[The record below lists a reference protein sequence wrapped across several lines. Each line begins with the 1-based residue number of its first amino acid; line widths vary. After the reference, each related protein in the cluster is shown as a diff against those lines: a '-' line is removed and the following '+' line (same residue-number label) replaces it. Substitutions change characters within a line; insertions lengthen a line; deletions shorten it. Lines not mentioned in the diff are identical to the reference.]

1 MSVAWVRVTDMA
13 TWAEFAGKC
22 PELAAKV
29 RERFDSGTN
38 KTVATL
44 RRDGSPRI
52 SGTELVITDEH
63 VRIDMMLGVKWRDLT
78 RDPRCSVHSPTLE
91 PPSEPT
97 EWVGEAKM
105 SGVVVPQDP
114 PAEGAIPDAAYFILD
129 IQEVVHTRVAPTGDR
144 LLIESWH
151 PDRGYELREH

>member
-1 MSVAWVRVTDMA
+1 MA
-13 TWAEFAGKC
+13 TWAEFVAAS

-52 SGTELVITDEH
+52 SGTELTFSDTEAH
-63 VRIDMMLGVKWRDLT
+63 LDMMLGVKWHDLT
-78 RDPRCSVHSPTLE
+78 HDPRFAVHSPTLE
-91 PPSEPT
+91 PPAEPT

-105 SGVVVPQDP
+105 SGVVVPCDP
-114 PAEGAIPDAAYFILD
+114 PAEGAIPDAAYFTLD
-129 IQEVVHTRVAPTGDR
+129 IREVVHTRVAPTGDK
-144 LLIESWH
+144 LVIESWH